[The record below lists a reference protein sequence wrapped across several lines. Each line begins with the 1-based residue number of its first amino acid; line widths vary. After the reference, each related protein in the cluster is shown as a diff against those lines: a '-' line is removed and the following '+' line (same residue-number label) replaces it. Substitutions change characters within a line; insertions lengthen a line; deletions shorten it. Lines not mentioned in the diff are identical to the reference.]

1 MVLDAPP
8 LRQQFH
14 ELIDRLFDST
24 ADPRRELQT
33 LEVLLSPP
41 ADGDFTTDDD

>member
-1 MVLDAPP
+1 MLDAPP

-24 ADPRRELQT
+24 ADPQRELQT
-33 LEVLLSPP
+33 LEAVISPP
-41 ADGDFTTDDD
+41 SW